1 MQLSLLL
8 SVGFNNKISS
18 YMLTWNSFWLKQ
30 VLEKIILKS
39 LKMVTES
46 YEPDFSK
53 SELET
58 QLEILRCMKIEPN
71 GESLVFFWCP

>member
-1 MQLSLLL
+1 
-8 SVGFNNKISS
+8 
-18 YMLTWNSFWLKQ
+18 
-30 VLEKIILKS
+30 
-39 LKMVTES
+39 MVTES

-71 GESLVFFWCP
+71 SESLVFF